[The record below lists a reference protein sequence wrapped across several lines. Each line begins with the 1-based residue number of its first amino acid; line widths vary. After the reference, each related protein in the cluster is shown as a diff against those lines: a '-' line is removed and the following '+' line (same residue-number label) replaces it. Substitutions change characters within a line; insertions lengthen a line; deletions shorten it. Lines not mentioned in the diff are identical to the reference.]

1 MSLSLPPKPVAVIWH
16 PEWTRLPRLGWA
28 RRAFRRFVRL
38 LARLLIAL
46 LARAEVRGLEHFP
59 RRGPALLVVN
69 HLGDADAALLLAA
82 LPVAPD
88 VLGKVELRAFP
99 LLGRW
104 MEWYGTIW
112 LHRGRPDRRALRC
125 ALSGLAEG
133 RFLVIAPEGRYTLTG
148 GLEEGSAGA
157 AYLALKACVPI
168 VPIALT
174 GTENARVYGSLRRL
188 RRPRMTLTIGEP
200 FSLQETGHGQPAWR
214 AGTQRVM
221 EALACLLPP
230 EYRGAY
236 RGGTGEACSGL

>member
-1 MSLSLPPKPVAVIWH
+1 VSLNLPPKPLALIWH
-16 PEWTRLPRLGWA
+16 PEWTRLPRLGGA

-59 RRGPALLVVN
+59 RHGPALLVVN

-88 VLGKVELRAFP
+88 VLGKVELHDFP
-99 LLGRW
+99 LLGRL

-112 LHRGRPDRRALRC
+112 LHRGRPDRRALRS
-125 ALSGLAEG
+125 ALDGLAEG
-133 RFLVIAPEGRYTLTG
+133 RFIVIAPEGRYTLTG

-157 AYLALKACVPI
+157 AYLALKGRVPI

-174 GTENARVYGSLRRL
+174 GTENTRVYASLRCL
-188 RRPRMTLTIGEP
+188 RRPRLTLTIGEP
-200 FSLQETGHGQPAWR
+200 FHLREAGRGRQAWQ
-214 AGTQRVM
+214 AGAQRVM
-221 EALACLLPP
+221 EALARLLPP
-230 EYRGAY
+230 QYRGAY
-236 RGGTGEACSGL
+236 Q